1 MPVIKGSSIEKARVG
16 SLENKIEAINSMIS
30 EKYKDTSFSVLA
42 TCEDKAVV
50 LISDGTVRDIG
61 YSVNEDSTYSITS
74 DRANKSIDVISED
87 NAVNH
92 VAGQLSSVVSTI
104 MKDKELSRTQ
114 VRELLSLV
122 NKDDLYWLSDVDNVF
137 EDVTKDSEWMK
148 MYDTNVERIRT
159 SLYGNIRAIEANV
172 PKLKY
177 SSIPKNKLV
186 DFYGEVTESMG
197 IIKNSVGSVSEN
209 CGGIQF
215 KDKEEFLGSIRDS
228 LIAEAQ
234 SIGALLGKA
243 EKLYR
248 QDGLP
253 LLANIHDKLADR
265 VRVMAVMSEY
275 LKDRAKPINKEN
287 G

>member
-16 SLENKIEAINSMIS
+16 SLENKIEAINSMVS
-30 EKYKDTSFSVLA
+30 EKYKEIPFTVLA
-42 TCEDKAVV
+42 TCEDRAVV
-50 LISDGTVRDIG
+50 LLSDGTVRDIF
-61 YSVNEDSTYSITS
+61 YTINEDNTYGITS
-74 DRANKSIDVISED
+74 DRVNKSIDVISED
-87 NAVNH
+87 RVINH
-92 VAGQLSSVVSTI
+92 VSEQLSYIVST
-104 MKDKELSRTQ
+104 MVKDKDLSRTQ

-137 EDVTKDSEWMK
+137 EDITKESEWMK
-148 MYDTNVERIRT
+148 MYDTNIERIRT

-172 PKLKY
+172 PKIKY
-177 SSIPKNKLV
+177 SSIPKNKIG
-186 DFYGEVTESMG
+186 DFYGEVTESMC
-197 IIKNSVGSVSEN
+197 IVKDSVCKVSESCN
-209 CGGIQF
+209 GIQF

-287 G
+287 D